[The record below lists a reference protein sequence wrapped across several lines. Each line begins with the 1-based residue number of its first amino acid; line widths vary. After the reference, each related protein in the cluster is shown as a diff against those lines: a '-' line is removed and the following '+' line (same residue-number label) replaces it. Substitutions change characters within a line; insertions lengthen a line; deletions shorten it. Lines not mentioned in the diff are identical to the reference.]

1 MKNFTLRLLTGIVY
15 VATITFCV
23 IYNSFTFLALF
34 LIITFFCLKEF
45 YQLINIHKETKINPY
60 VHGAGGALMFLSTF
74 LLTSYTAGRS
84 VLSLYLLYIVGV
96 IVYEL
101 YAGEKKTIVRL
112 ASVFLGQVYIALPLS
127 LLNLLAFPSLKVPF
141 PPVAAPCGYQWIW
154 IIALL
159 AFIWAND
166 TGAYLVGVRFG
177 KHRLW
182 ERISPKKSWEGFFGG
197 LACAI
202 ISAFIFSH
210 FFPQTAWY
218 HWVGLSISVVIFST
232 YGDLF
237 ESLIKRTVEV
247 KDSGHSLP
255 GHGGFLDRFDSLL
268 FAVYAVVF
276 YMQAFALGS

>member
-1 MKNFTLRLLTGIVY
+1 
-15 VATITFCV
+15 
-23 IYNSFTFLALF
+23 
-34 LIITFFCLKEF
+34 LKEF
-45 YQLINIHKETKINPY
+45 YHLINIHNETKINPY
-60 VHGAGGALMFLSTF
+60 IHGAGGALMFLSVF
-74 LLTSYTAGRS
+74 LFVSGDAGRP

-101 YAGEKKTIVRL
+101 YARQKNPIARL
-112 ASVFLGQVYIALPLS
+112 ASVFLGHVYIAAPLS
-127 LLNLLAFPSLKVPF
+127 LLNLLAFPSLNVPLPSF
-141 PPVAAPCGYQWIW
+141 VDSFRYQWIW

-159 AFIWAND
+159 VFIWAND

-177 KHRLW
+177 KHRLC

-197 LACAI
+197 FGFTVI
-202 ISAFIFSH
+202 FAFAFSH

-218 HWVGLSISVVIFST
+218 HWVGLSIAVVAFST
-232 YGDLF
+232 CGDLF

-268 FAVYAVVF
+268 FAVYAMLF
-276 YMQAFALGS
+276 YMQLFALGN